1 MNSRPIARALLCSA
15 AVLLAST
22 GCKSAYVAT
31 TVVNHTGGPVSLVEV
46 DYPSA
51 SFGRESL
58 PENGSF
64 PYRFK
69 ILGSGPMKVTW
80 TDAARHEHTSTGPDL
95 HQGQQGRLTI
105 TLTSAGASWQPEL
118 TQ

>member
-1 MNSRPIARALLCSA
+1 VNPRPIARALLCSA
-15 AVLLAST
+15 AVLFAST
-22 GCKSAYVAT
+22 GCKSAYVAA
-31 TVVNHTGGPVSLVEV
+31 TVANHTGGPVSLVEV

-80 TDAARHEHTSTGPDL
+80 TDAARHEHTSAGPDL

-105 TLTSAGASWQPEL
+105 TLTPTGASWQPEL
-118 TQ
+118 TR